1 MDIQD
6 LILRLHAEKVDL
18 KERAKEHDKR
28 ALMYW
33 KNNDQNMADWCEGK
47 SAGLCAAAQQI
58 EKIIGSY
65 NKL

>member
-28 ALMYW
+28 ALIYW
-33 KNNDQNMADWCEGK
+33 GSGDQQMSDWCEGK